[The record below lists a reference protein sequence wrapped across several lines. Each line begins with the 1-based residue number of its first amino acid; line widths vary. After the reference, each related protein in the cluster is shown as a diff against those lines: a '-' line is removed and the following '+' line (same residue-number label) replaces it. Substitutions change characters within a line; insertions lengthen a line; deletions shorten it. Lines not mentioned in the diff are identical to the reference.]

1 MKKNVVKI
9 NESQLHNMIAKTVK
23 SMLREWEDQGDESYL
38 SGPSIDDCAHN
49 LKTYLDSYFK
59 TKGSETDASKEWLER
74 IYYYA
79 KDFIRIYEEMFSQK
93 EQ

>member
-9 NESQLHNMIAKTVK
+9 NESQLRRVIAESVK

-59 TKGSETDASKEWLER
+59 TEGSETDASKEWLER